1 MELTARYVFP
11 APAARVWELLMDP
24 QVIASCLPGSEQFE
38 SIGEDQYRVVLRA
51 GVAAITGSFEGTVV
65 IADKQPP
72 VSYRLIVD
80 ARGRSGFVKGESMM
94 KLADD
99 PEGVAVEV
107 AATCPRRRA
116 DRASRSTPAGRDR
129 QDDDGPVLSLH
140 APKDVREKRHDSS
153 AVNEAREDTARL
165 QEPRGFFVA
174 RAADRRRAP

>member
-1 MELTARYVFP
+1 VELTARYVFP

-65 IADKQPP
+65 IAEKQPP
-72 VSYRLIVD
+72 VSYRLIVE
-80 ARGRSGFVKGESMM
+80 ARGRSGFIKGESMM

-107 AATCPRRRA
+107 AATAHVGGLIAQVGQRLLGA
-116 DRASRSTPAGRDR
+116 TAKMMMDRFFRCMLQKTSRETS
-129 QDDDGPVLSLH
+129 
-140 APKDVREKRHDSS
+140 
-153 AVNEAREDTARL
+153 
-165 QEPRGFFVA
+165 
-174 RAADRRRAP
+174 

>member
-94 KLADD
+94 KLAERSGRRGRRSGGD
-99 PEGVAVEV
+99 GS
-107 AATCPRRRA
+107 RRRTH
-116 DRASRSTPAGRDR
+116 RTSRSTPAGRDR

-140 APKDVREKRHDSS
+140 APKASRKRHDGS
-153 AVNEAREDTARL
+153 AVNEAC
-165 QEPRGFFVA
+165 
-174 RAADRRRAP
+174 

>member
-24 QVIASCLPGSEQFE
+24 QVIAACLPGSEQFE

-51 GVAAITGSFEGTVV
+51 GVAAITGSFEGTVTIV
-65 IADKQPP
+65 DKQPP

-107 AATCPRRRA
+107 AATAHVGGLIAQVGQRLLGATAKMMMDRFFRCMLQKTPRET
-116 DRASRSTPAGRDR
+116 S
-129 QDDDGPVLSLH
+129 
-140 APKDVREKRHDSS
+140 
-153 AVNEAREDTARL
+153 
-165 QEPRGFFVA
+165 
-174 RAADRRRAP
+174 

>member
-1 MELTARYVFP
+1 VELTARYVFP
-11 APAARVWELLMDP
+11 APAAQVWELLMDP

-72 VSYRLIVD
+72 VSYRLIVE
-80 ARGRSGFVKGESMM
+80 ARGRSGFIKGESMM

-107 AATCPRRRA
+107 AATAHVGGLIAQVGQRLLGA
-116 DRASRSTPAGRDR
+116 TAKMMMDRFFRCMLQKASRETS
-129 QDDDGPVLSLH
+129 
-140 APKDVREKRHDSS
+140 
-153 AVNEAREDTARL
+153 
-165 QEPRGFFVA
+165 
-174 RAADRRRAP
+174 

>member
-94 KLADD
+94 KLAEHPD
-99 PEGVAVEV
+99 GVAVEV
-107 AATCPRRRA
+107 GATAHVGGLIAQVGQRLLGA
-116 DRASRSTPAGRDR
+116 TAKMMMDRFFRCMLQKLPASV
-129 QDDDGPVLSLH
+129 DG
-140 APKDVREKRHDSS
+140 
-153 AVNEAREDTARL
+153 TTL
-165 QEPRGFFVA
+165 QP
-174 RAADRRRAP
+174 